1 VANELDRHTVSY
13 QYAGISAERLRNTLL
28 NVRSFM
34 AEMSEKAQS
43 LSPAAQEEIAR
54 VDHNVSLAEERLNSQ
69 DAGGTNGY

>member
-1 VANELDRHTVSY
+1 
-13 QYAGISAERLRNTLL
+13 
-28 NVRSFM
+28 M